1 MLTSRI
7 GNMRFFFSLFAM
19 FFLLV
24 FKSTLIK
31 EGKNIFFSLT
41 SVLMSRKF
49 PPSENLLI
57 LLKIEVVNVKGLL

>member
-1 MLTSRI
+1 
-7 GNMRFFFSLFAM
+7 MRFFSVYSLCL
-19 FFLLV
+19 FLLV

-31 EGKNIFFSLT
+31 EGKNIFFLLT

-57 LLKIEVVNVKGLL
+57 LLKLEVVNVKGLL